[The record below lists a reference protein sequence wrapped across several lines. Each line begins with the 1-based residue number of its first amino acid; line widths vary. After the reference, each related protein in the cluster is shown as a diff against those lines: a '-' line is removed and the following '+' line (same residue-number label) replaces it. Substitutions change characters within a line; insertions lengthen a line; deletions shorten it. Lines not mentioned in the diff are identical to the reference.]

1 MTVGK
6 GGKTMSLTPETVL
19 KTLQS
24 VLEARGKKSTDRSEQ
39 LRVLEKLLSIAATP
53 YAKIRVLL
61 ALISSLFDY
70 STASFSY
77 LPLEQWAS
85 ARSRFE
91 ELLDLL
97 NDQPQYIVREEVAE
111 YDEQEERAPTPEKP
125 TVEIRGSLLSLVER
139 LDDEFTRSL
148 KDIDPHAIEYVD
160 RLKDEIKVYVS
171 LARACSYCE
180 KTGAAES
187 LNRLTMR
194 RLEHVYNKVRCH
206 SSRAQHCIQFT
217 RS

>member
-6 GGKTMSLTPETVL
+6 GGKAMSLTPETVL

-70 STASFSY
+70 STASFNY
-77 LPLEQWAS
+77 LPLDQWAS

-91 ELLDLL
+91 ELIDLL
-97 NDQPQYIVREEVAE
+97 NAEPKYIVREEVGD
-111 YDEQEERAPTPEKP
+111 YDEQEERAPTADRP

-148 KDIDPHAIEYVD
+148 KDIDPHAIEYVE
-160 RLKDEIKVYVS
+160 RLKDETKVYVS

-180 KTGAAES
+180 KTNASES
-187 LNRLTMR
+187 LNRLIMR
-194 RLEHVYNKVRCH
+194 RLEHVYNKVSTLPLLFPLVKVVR
-206 SSRAQHCIQFT
+206 
-217 RS
+217 